1 MGRDVSFITPPPSYP
16 SSISLSFDPSL
27 STPSSSFRSWQ
38 EAGRRR
44 RLAVVPQEEEEE
56 EAPLSLALLYLSP
69 SFLLFMPVCVCV
81 KAKELPTHH
90 RPTEGRRGRD
100 VGSPPFLLLPPMSE
114 AFFYPPSSSAPF
126 PPDCHRSLGKTGIA
140 GGRGGGGGGKRRA
153 RGGREIKRSIT
164 GISFILC
171 RGEVGRREGPEG
183 VERGRLKQTWLH
195 GTAAAANDEWKLTA
209 IFSATSRAR

>member
-1 MGRDVSFITPPPSYP
+1 M
-16 SSISLSFDPSL
+16 
-27 STPSSSFRSWQ
+27 
-38 EAGRRR
+38 A
-44 RLAVVPQEEEEE
+44 PQEEEEE

-114 AFFYPPSSSAPF
+114 AFFYPPSSSAPLSTRL
-126 PPDCHRSLGKTGIA
+126 PSKPWENGHSRRK
-140 GGRGGGGGGKRRA
+140 RRRRRGGKRRA

-195 GTAAAANDEWKLTA
+195 GTAAAAAAADDEWKLTA